1 MLAGPNGRLDSGPVV
16 LFWARGL
23 GRSEDTVVVPFLNR
37 LRRISCSPYNKRTEK
52 MAAFCNFLQIP
63 FSINPKPSSVSPHR
77 SSAPS
82 FHPRRPFPLCLFSTR
97 PPSSPLIS
105 SNLEKPFPWIE
116 PVESIV
122 PTDPSLR
129 RHANI
134 LFFRSAYNV
143 QIADNEDEPDV
154 ALLRRFRREVSKA
167 GVIQEC
173 KRRRYFENSHE
184 EKKRKAREAGK
195 TNRRR

>member
-1 MLAGPNGRLDSGPVV
+1 
-16 LFWARGL
+16 
-23 GRSEDTVVVPFLNR
+23 
-37 LRRISCSPYNKRTEK
+37 

-63 FSINPKPSSVSPHR
+63 FSINPKPSSISPHR
-77 SSAPS
+77 SSASS
-82 FHPRRPFPLCLFSTR
+82 FHPRHPFPLCLFSTR

-105 SNLEKPFPWIE
+105 SNLEKPFPWID

-129 RHANI
+129 HAKI

-143 QIADNEDEPDV
+143 QIVVNEDEPDE
-154 ALLRRFRREVSKA
+154 ALLRRFRRQVSKA

-173 KRRRYFENSHE
+173 KRRRFFENSHE

-195 TNRRR
+195 RNRRRWSGPRFASPKDVDAAAKSSRHADDEDDNWEMPEGGLPI